1 MIWIIG
7 GTKDSRD
14 FLESVSQ
21 KRRDIVVSTA
31 TVYGGKLLEGLGVEV
46 HTKAM
51 NVIEMKEFVEKFSVT
66 CIVDMSHP

>member
-21 KRRDIVVSTA
+21 KGEILWCPQRPPM
-31 TVYGGKLLEGLGVEV
+31 GE
-46 HTKAM
+46 
-51 NVIEMKEFVEKFSVT
+51 N
-66 CIVDMSHP
+66 C